1 MSKRLTGILAVPV
14 LVVLAIGVY
23 YIPPVHER
31 LAWRL
36 DDFRT
41 RVIYYFRPPDQAV
54 FLPEISQQVAIDSIV
69 QATMQAYSTAQAIS
83 LTPTP
88 LPGPTATPTL
98 TPEPLPA
105 TVSLS
110 GVKYEDQFNR
120 WNYCGPANFAM
131 ALTFW
136 GWDGNRDVIGKAVM
150 PGNTGKNGLPANMD
164 KNVMPYEL
172 QDYISANVPNM
183 SSVLRYGGDMD
194 VVKRLV
200 AGGFPVI
207 AEKGEYQRDTTGSL
221 SWMGHYQFITGYD
234 DTAQTLLIQDTYLD
248 GPNFRVA
255 YDKFMT
261 DWRSFNDVFVVVY
274 PTDRESQVMSLL
286 GPYADEKWA
295 LDHALQV
302 ATADSQTLTGVDRF
316 FAWFDIGTS
325 HVALQEYADAASAYD
340 YAFQLYANL
349 PADYATRPWRMMWYQ
364 TGPYFAY
371 FYSNRYQDVINL
383 ANITLTYN
391 ITKPVLE
398 ESLYWRGRAEAVTG
412 NPQAAIRDYRAAL
425 VVHQN
430 YPPAVQG
437 LQDLGVSP

>member
-1 MSKRLTGILAVPV
+1 MPKRLTGILAVPV

-41 RVIYYFRPPDQAV
+41 RVIYFFRPPDQAA
-54 FLPEISQQVAIDSIV
+54 FLPEVSQQVAIDTIV
-69 QATMQAYSTAQAIS
+69 HATMDAYSTAQAIS
-83 LTPTP
+83 MTPTP
-88 LPGPTATPTL
+88 LPGQTAAPTV
-98 TPEPLPA
+98 TPEPLPVS
-105 TVSLS
+105 VSLS

-136 GWDGNRDVIGKAVM
+136 GWNGNRDVIGKAVM
-150 PGNTGKNGLPANMD
+150 PGNTDKNGLPANMD

-183 SSVLRYGGDMD
+183 SSVLRYGGDID
-194 VVKRLV
+194 VIRRLV
-200 AGGFPVI
+200 ANGFPVI

-221 SWMGHYQFITGYD
+221 SWMGHYQFITGYN
-234 DTAQTLLIQDTYLD
+234 DTTQTLLIQDTYLD
-248 GPNFRVA
+248 GPNFKVP
-255 YDKFMT
+255 YTKFMT
-261 DWRSFNDVFVVVY
+261 DWRSFDYIFVVVY
-274 PTDRESQVMSLL
+274 PTDRESEVMTLL
-286 GPYADEKWA
+286 GPYADDKWA
-295 LDHALQV
+295 LQHALQV
-302 ATADSQTLTGVDRF
+302 ATSDAQTLTGVDQF

-325 HVALQEYADAASAYD
+325 HVQLQEYVDAASAYD

-412 NPQAAIRDYRAAL
+412 NPQAAIKDYRAAL
-425 VVHQN
+425 VVHPN

-437 LQDLGVSP
+437 LQDLGAQP

>member
-14 LVVLAIGVY
+14 LVVLAVGVY

-36 DDFRT
+36 DDART
-41 RVIYYFRPPDQAV
+41 RLIYFFRPPDQAA
-54 FLPEISQQVAIDSIV
+54 FLPQISQQAAIDSIV
-69 QATMQAYSTAQAIS
+69 HATMQAYMTEQAAS
-83 LTPTP
+83 LTPAP
-88 LPGPTATPTL
+88 SSGPTATPTI

-136 GWDGNRDVIGKAVM
+136 GWNGNRDVIGKAVM
-150 PGNTGKNGLPANMD
+150 PGNTDKNGLPANMD

-172 QDYISANVPNM
+172 QDYIAANVPDM
-183 SSVLRYGGDMD
+183 SSVLRYGGDID
-194 VVKRLV
+194 VIRRLV

-234 DTAQTLLIQDTYLD
+234 DVTQTLLIQDTYLD
-248 GPNFRVA
+248 GPNFHVS
-255 YDKFMT
+255 YNKFMT
-261 DWRSFNDVFVVVY
+261 DWRSFDNVFVVVY
-274 PTDRESQVMSLL
+274 PKDREAQVMSLL
-286 GPYADEKWA
+286 GPYADGKWA
-295 LDHALQV
+295 LQHALQT
-302 ATADSQTLTGVDRF
+302 ATADAQTLTGVDQF

-325 HVALQEYADAASAYD
+325 HVQLQEYADAASAYD

-349 PADYATRPWRMMWYQ
+349 PPDYATRPWRMMWYQ

-412 NPQAAIRDYRAAL
+412 DPQAAIKDYRAAL
-425 VVHQN
+425 VVH
-430 YPPAVQG
+430 PGFAPAVQG
-437 LQDLGVSP
+437 LQDLGVQP